1 MKYSKLVKERVRRVA
16 VLLREMGFELVD
28 GEMADATYSAAFEG
42 ADGFQGGLFIDR
54 ESKFLELA
62 YTFTFSA
69 NLAAFVKSKFEEI
82 LQVCYEY
89 GCYMNVQTS
98 DEEISLSMFAKIYY
112 AGLNYYALKET
123 IRDFREAIEALSDI
137 LDLKQEV
144 RRGETGADS

>member
-1 MKYSKLVKERVRRVA
+1 MKYSKLIKERVRRVG
-16 VLLREMGFELVD
+16 VLLREMGFDLVD
-28 GEMADATYSAAFEG
+28 GEVADGTYSAAFEG
-42 ADGFQGGLFIDR
+42 TDGFQGGVFIDR

-69 NLAAFVKSKFEEI
+69 NLSAFVRSRLEEVF
-82 LQVCYEY
+82 QVCYEF
-89 GCYMNVQTS
+89 GCYMNLQTS
-98 DEEISLSMFAKIYY
+98 EEEVSFSIFAKIYY

-123 IRDFREAIEALSDI
+123 IRDFREAVEALSEI